1 MNIYQNRSRFKIG
14 IVLLAALIG
23 SVSVLYTNRLAKQLS
38 EREKKLI
45 DLYAKAFESINN
57 SNLTD
62 DVTFLTHEIIAANNT
77 IPVILTDAE
86 GNISATANIDIP
98 KFKNDAKRKEWFDN
112 EIALM
117 KGQHEPIII
126 TYEGTVTNYI
136 YYENSMLLR
145 QLRYYPYIQ
154 LSVIGILGLIAY
166 LAFSYSRR
174 AEQNRVWVGLA
185 KETAHQL
192 GTPISALMAWVEYLR
207 TDPRFDGEND
217 EILNELDKDIKR
229 LETVTARFSN
239 IGSVPAFQEAV
250 VYDLINQNVEY
261 LRKRVSSKVSINLV
275 AEGRVQESTSMI
287 SPPLLDW
294 VVENICKNAVDAM
307 NGTGRIDIVLTRIP
321 DDKIAIDISDT
332 GKGLPKNMLKKV
344 FEPGVTSKKR
354 GWGLGLTLA
363 KRIIEEYHKGK
374 IFIKHSEI
382 GKGTT
387 FRIILKE

>member
-14 IVLLAALIG
+14 IVLVAALIG
-23 SVSVLYTNRLAKQLS
+23 SVSVLYTNRLVKQLS
-38 EREKKLI
+38 VREKKLI

-86 GNISATANIDIP
+86 GNISATANIDVP
-98 KFKNDAKRKEWFDN
+98 KFKTEAARKEWFGK

-117 KGQHEPIII
+117 KGQHEPIVI

-154 LSVIGILGLIAY
+154 LSVIGVLGLIAY

-239 IGSVPAFQEAV
+239 IGSVPTFQETI
-250 VYDLINQNVEY
+250 VYELINQNVEY
-261 LRKRVSSKVSINLV
+261 LRKRVSSKVAINLV

-307 NGTGRIDIVLTRIP
+307 NGVGRIDIVLTRIA
-321 DDKIAIDISDT
+321 DSKIAIDISDT

-374 IFIKHSEI
+374 IFIKHSEV